1 MTYAEWLESE
11 ARKARDRE
19 MIEMKHRKGRS
30 PEWIHKEDEYP
41 MDLIM
46 EVQADIGSTG
56 SEMYKSIMEG
66 LLEDLH
72 DIQLYGEPQGRKT
85 VMEKVSIEKT
95 ERGAEKVTS
104 YKEYRDTRLTVDPLT
119 SYKF

>member
-1 MTYAEWLESE
+1 
-11 ARKARDRE
+11 
-19 MIEMKHRKGRS
+19 
-30 PEWIHKEDEYP
+30 

-46 EVQADIGSTG
+46 EVQADMGSTG

-95 ERGAEKVTS
+95 ERGGRK
-104 YKEYRDTRLTVDPLT
+104 K
-119 SYKF
+119 